1 MNQNVRHRGAA
12 DEDKYCATKEKE
24 NTALM
29 SLVVAAR
36 GASIFPYYVELH
48 ITGRTCPYTCHAQFV
63 ITMASL
69 DPSEIEKFFLVE
81 DPNDTGLS
89 QDLVNAGAVNPV
101 VPDFIVPV
109 SPNNVAAEQGLVQ
122 YLNDDI
128 DIALELYPHID
139 NVICSFLLK
148 HDIDLKAVAFR
159 ARNAEYNPRKVNAV
173 VVRFRSPRS
182 TALIYSN
189 GKVMVT
195 GSRSEEDARTACKKV
210 AVIVNKCNHPNV
222 RFADFKIE
230 NIVASTDVRY
240 PVRLEGLAYEHRA
253 SCSYEPELFP
263 GLVYRLLE
271 PKISLLIFVSG
282 KVVIT
287 GGRNRQDIITAFK
300 SIYPVLH
307 KYRK

>member
-1 MNQNVRHRGAA
+1 
-12 DEDKYCATKEKE
+12 
-24 NTALM
+24 M
-29 SLVVAAR
+29 S
-36 GASIFPYYVELH
+36 SSF
-48 ITGRTCPYTCHAQFV
+48 
-63 ITMASL
+63 

-81 DPNDTGLS
+81 DPTESGLA
-89 QDLVNAGAVNPV
+89 QDLVKAGAITPS
-101 VPDFIVPV
+101 VPQDIVA
-109 SPNNVAAEQGLVQ
+109 STGEGTKSEEGLVP
-122 YLNDDI
+122 YVNEDI
-128 DIALELYPHID
+128 EIALELFPHID
-139 NVICSFLLK
+139 NVICSFNLK
-148 HDIDLKAVAFR
+148 QDIDLKTIAFR

-173 VVRFRSPRS
+173 VLRFRLPRS
-182 TALIYSN
+182 TALVYSN

-195 GSRSEEDARTACKKV
+195 GSRSEEEARTACKKV
-210 AVIVNKCNHPNV
+210 AVIVSKCNHPNV

-287 GGRNRQDIITAFK
+287 GGRNRDDIITAFK
-300 SIYPVLH
+300 NIFPVLH

>member
-1 MNQNVRHRGAA
+1 
-12 DEDKYCATKEKE
+12 
-24 NTALM
+24 M
-29 SLVVAAR
+29 SR
-36 GASIFPYYVELH
+36 
-48 ITGRTCPYTCHAQFV
+48 
-63 ITMASL
+63 L

-81 DPNDTGLS
+81 DPNETGLG
-89 QDLVNAGAVNPV
+89 QDLVRACAVTPS
-101 VPDFIVPV
+101 PLDAIVPV
-109 SPNNVAAEQGLVQ
+109 DSASKSDGNLLPFVE
-122 YLNDDI
+122 DDI
-128 DIALELYPHID
+128 DISLDLYPHID
-139 NVICSFLLK
+139 NVICSFNLRQ
-148 HDIDLKAVAFR
+148 DIDLKAVAFR
-159 ARNAEYNPRKVNAV
+159 ARNAEYNPRKVNATV
-173 VVRFRSPRS
+173 LRFRSPRC
-182 TALIYSN
+182 TALVYSN

-210 AVIVNKCNHPNV
+210 AVIVSKCDHPNV

-253 SCSYEPELFP
+253 SSSYEPELFP

-287 GGRNRQDIITAFK
+287 GGRKRDDIIEAFR

>member
-1 MNQNVRHRGAA
+1 
-12 DEDKYCATKEKE
+12 
-24 NTALM
+24 M
-29 SLVVAAR
+29 S
-36 GASIFPYYVELH
+36 SSF
-48 ITGRTCPYTCHAQFV
+48 
-63 ITMASL
+63 

-81 DPNDTGLS
+81 DPTESGLA
-89 QDLVNAGAVNPV
+89 QDLVKAGAITPS
-101 VPDFIVPV
+101 VPQDIVA
-109 SPNNVAAEQGLVQ
+109 STEEGTKSEEGLVP
-122 YLNDDI
+122 YVNEDI
-128 DIALELYPHID
+128 EIALELFPHID
-139 NVICSFLLK
+139 NVICSFNLK
-148 HDIDLKAVAFR
+148 QDIDLKTIAFR

-173 VVRFRSPRS
+173 VLRFRLPRS
-182 TALIYSN
+182 TALVYSN

-195 GSRSEEDARTACKKV
+195 GSRSEEEARTACKKV
-210 AVIVNKCNHPNV
+210 AVIVSKCNHPNV

-287 GGRNRQDIITAFK
+287 GGRNRDDIITAFK
-300 SIYPVLH
+300 NIFPVLH

>member
-1 MNQNVRHRGAA
+1 
-12 DEDKYCATKEKE
+12 
-24 NTALM
+24 M
-29 SLVVAAR
+29 S
-36 GASIFPYYVELH
+36 H
-48 ITGRTCPYTCHAQFV
+48 I
-63 ITMASL
+63 
-69 DPSEIEKFFLVE
+69 DPSEIEKFFLVD
-81 DPNDTGLS
+81 DPNETGIA
-89 QDLVNAGAVNPV
+89 QDLVKAGAV
-101 VPDFIVPV
+101 VPAALDAIVPIDKPSQSSV
-109 SPNNVAAEQGLVQ
+109 EPIVPFLH
-122 YLNDDI
+122 DDI
-128 DIALELYPHID
+128 DIPNELFPHID
-139 NVICSFLLK
+139 NVICSFNLRQ
-148 HDIDLKAVAFR
+148 DIDLKTLAFR
-159 ARNAEYNPRKVNAV
+159 ARNAEYNPRKVNSAV
-173 VVRFRSPRS
+173 LRFRSPKC

-189 GKVMVT
+189 GKVMIT
-195 GSRSEEDARTACKKV
+195 GTRSEEEGRTACKKV
-210 AVIVNKCNHPNV
+210 AVIVSKCNHPNV

-287 GGRNRQDIITAFK
+287 GARNREDIITAFK

>member
-1 MNQNVRHRGAA
+1 M
-12 DEDKYCATKEKE
+12 
-24 NTALM
+24 
-29 SLVVAAR
+29 
-36 GASIFPYYVELH
+36 
-48 ITGRTCPYTCHAQFV
+48 
-63 ITMASL
+63 
-69 DPSEIEKFFLVE
+69 
-81 DPNDTGLS
+81 
-89 QDLVNAGAVNPV
+89 
-101 VPDFIVPV
+101 
-109 SPNNVAAEQGLVQ
+109 
-122 YLNDDI
+122 
-128 DIALELYPHID
+128 
-139 NVICSFLLK
+139 ICSFHLRS
-148 HDIDLKAVAFR
+148 DIDLKAVAFR

-173 VVRFRSPRS
+173 VLRFRNPRA
-182 TALIYSN
+182 TALVYTN

-195 GSRSEEDARTACKKV
+195 GTRSEDDARTTCKKAAKV
-210 AVIVNKCNHPNV
+210 VSKCNHPLV
-222 RFADFKIE
+222 RYADFKIE

-287 GGRNRQDIITAFK
+287 GGRNREDIVTSFK

>member
-1 MNQNVRHRGAA
+1 
-12 DEDKYCATKEKE
+12 
-24 NTALM
+24 M
-29 SLVVAAR
+29 S
-36 GASIFPYYVELH
+36 
-48 ITGRTCPYTCHAQFV
+48 
-63 ITMASL
+63 SL
-69 DPSEIEKFFLVE
+69 DAAEIEKFFLVD
-81 DPNDTGLS
+81 DPNETGLA
-89 QDLVNAGAVNPV
+89 QDLVKAGAITPTQVGALVPV
-101 VPDFIVPV
+101 DEPSKPSQHPIVPF
-109 SPNNVAAEQGLVQ
+109 
-122 YLNDDI
+122 LNDDI
-128 DIALELYPHID
+128 DISLDLYPHID
-139 NVICSFLLK
+139 NVICSFHLK
-148 HDIDLKAVAFR
+148 NDIDLKSVAFR

-173 VVRFRSPRS
+173 VLRFRSPKS

-195 GSRSEEDARTACKKV
+195 GSRSEDEARTACKKV
-210 AVIVNKCNHPNV
+210 AVIVSKCNHPDV
-222 RFADFKIE
+222 RFSDFKIE

-263 GLVYRLLE
+263 GLVYRLLD

-287 GGRNRQDIITAFK
+287 GGRNREDIITAFK

>member
-1 MNQNVRHRGAA
+1 M
-12 DEDKYCATKEKE
+12 
-24 NTALM
+24 
-29 SLVVAAR
+29 
-36 GASIFPYYVELH
+36 
-48 ITGRTCPYTCHAQFV
+48 
-63 ITMASL
+63 
-69 DPSEIEKFFLVE
+69 DPSEIEKFFLVD
-81 DPNDTGLS
+81 DPNDTGLA
-89 QDLVNAGAVNPV
+89 QDLMNAGAINPV
-101 VPDFIVPV
+101 VPQDLAVVAKESSEKVDDIVPY
-109 SPNNVAAEQGLVQ
+109 SS
-122 YLNDDI
+122 DDI
-128 DIALELYPHID
+128 DIPLELYPRID
-139 NVICSFLLK
+139 NVICSFNLRQEV
-148 HDIDLKAVAFR
+148 DLKTVAFR

-173 VVRFRSPRS
+173 VLRFRSPRA
-182 TALIYSN
+182 TALVYSN

-195 GSRSEEDARTACKKV
+195 GSRSEDEARTACKKA
-210 AVIVNKCNHPNV
+210 AVIVSKCNHPNV

-287 GGRNRQDIITAFK
+287 GGRNRDDIITAFK